1 MTDQIPRTL
10 IVTNDFPPRKGGV
23 GRYVFDVV
31 DHLPH
36 DRVRVLAPS
45 HDGDAAFDAELDLPV
60 ERFPRARLRPPA
72 SLRRRLDDL
81 LRGPDRPEVVLFG
94 HAAPVGLAGPQV
106 AGQGVPYLLL
116 THGVEYW
123 LARVPGAA
131 WVLGRAASRANE
143 VFAISSFTA
152 ESIRRVVPSTVSVSL
167 LPPGVDTERFRP
179 DVDGTWVRERHAIG
193 DRPLVLCVG
202 RLVPR
207 KGQDVL
213 LRGFGQVRRRV
224 PEARLLLVGDGPLRA
239 RLRAMVSA
247 EIADAVVFAGE
258 IADGDLPAYYAAADV
273 FATPCRS
280 RWGGLEV
287 EGFGIVFM
295 EAAASGVPSVAG
307 RSGGAAEA
315 VVDGRTGLVVDGTD
329 VHAVAEAV
337 AGLLADS
344 ERRAEMGRAGR
355 ERAVAGYDWRAIAGR
370 LGERL
375 AAAVAEG
382 PRP

>member
-1 MTDQIPRTL
+1 MTEPIPRTL

-23 GRYVFDVV
+23 ERYVYDVV

-36 DRVRVLAPS
+36 DRIRVLAPS
-45 HDGDAAFDAELDLPV
+45 HEGDAAFDAGLTFPV
-60 ERFPRARLRPPA
+60 ERLPRARVWPA
-72 SLRRRLDDL
+72 SALRRRLDEL

-94 HAAPVGLAGPQV
+94 HAAPVGLAGRQV
-106 AGQGVPYLLL
+106 AEHGVPYVML

-123 LARVPGAA
+123 LARVPVASS
-131 WVLGRAASRANE
+131 VLRRAASRANE

-152 ESIRRVVPSTVSVSL
+152 DPIRRVVPGRVPVSL

-179 DVDGTWVRERHAIG
+179 DVDGAWVRERHAIG
-193 DRPLVLCVG
+193 DRPLVLGVG

-213 LRGFGQVRRRV
+213 LRGLGEVRRRV

-239 RLRAMVSA
+239 KLRAMVPA
-247 EIADAVVFAGE
+247 ELADAVVFTGE
-258 IADGDLPAYYAAADV
+258 VGDADLPAYYAAADV
-273 FATPCRS
+273 FASPCRS

-295 EAAASGVPSVAG
+295 EAAATGVPSVAG

-315 VVDGRTGLVVDGTD
+315 VLDGRTGVVVDGTD
-329 VHAVAEAV
+329 VGAAARAVAE
-337 AGLLADS
+337 LLADP

-355 ERAVAGYDWRAIAGR
+355 ERAVAGYDWRAIAAR

-375 AAAVAEG
+375 AAAAAEG